1 MKPNKFVGNNLFC
14 ILTFHVNWRKV
25 MVISVEEGG
34 AYFFRSILT
43 FSVLLGWVGDQLRK
57 LTYRHIFSLYST

>member
-1 MKPNKFVGNNLFC
+1 
-14 ILTFHVNWRKV
+14 

-57 LTYRHIFSLYST
+57 LTYRHIFSLFDVIPNLFVFPG